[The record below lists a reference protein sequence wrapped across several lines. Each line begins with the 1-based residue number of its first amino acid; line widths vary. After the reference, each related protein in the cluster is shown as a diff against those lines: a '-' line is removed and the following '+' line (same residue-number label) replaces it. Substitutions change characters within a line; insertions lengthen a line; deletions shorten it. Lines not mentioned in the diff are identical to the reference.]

1 MSPDRLI
8 YMANQIGKFFQSQGN
23 DKAVA
28 GIAEHIRKF
37 WDPRMRSA
45 ILAHLDAGGAGLDPN
60 VRDAITVLRLANAEL
75 KTISR

>member
-8 YMANQIGKFFQSQGN
+8 YMANQIGKFFQSQGD
-23 DKAVA
+23 DKAVP

-45 ILAHLDAGGAGLDPN
+45 ILAHLDAGGAGLDSD
-60 VRDAITVLRLANAEL
+60 VRSAVEALREA
-75 KTISR
+75 